1 MSLRCVN
8 PLRKAGE
15 KTQEEDGTEQ
25 NKEVAGMNPAQ
36 PGEHKNKQ
44 KSTANTEVISQK
56 SCRPDWDF
64 YVKLEWKLRL
74 FLCLAMAPVQSL
86 PLPETWKKP
95 LPPPTSCHPQRHF
108 QRAPT
113 HPCYQWRS
121 HVHWQCSGTLTRPSE
136 KLKITKRLKTTSL
149 RYLPLLPL

>member
-95 LPPPTSCHPQRHF
+95 LPPPQAAIPRDTSKGHPRTPAINGEVMCIGNVLGHSQDRQRN
-108 QRAPT
+108 
-113 HPCYQWRS
+113 
-121 HVHWQCSGTLTRPSE
+121 
-136 KLKITKRLKTTSL
+136 L
-149 RYLPLLPL
+149 R

>member
-1 MSLRCVN
+1 MSVAPLRQSSCSGQWQMSLRCVN

-95 LPPPTSCHPQRHF
+95 LPPPHKLPSPETLPKG
-108 QRAPT
+108 T
-113 HPCYQWRS
+113 HA
-121 HVHWQCSGTLTRPSE
+121 
-136 KLKITKRLKTTSL
+136 
-149 RYLPLLPL
+149 PLLSMEKSCALAMFWDTHKTVRET